1 MKKRI
6 CSILLALCMVC
17 TVIPFPDK
25 VLKVDAA
32 ESDMSDGIFEDD
44 FEEGFA
50 NWQTLTIANPPV
62 STELD
67 ALKDKLV
74 TKSTVGS
81 TVLKEVYGK
90 DFVLSADNKVV
101 YTQSSVTS
109 GRILTP
115 DKEHSIPGRVE
126 KISFDAYIPTTK
138 EERVFIFIP
147 YYNPSSGSYIIMDGG
162 NYDSVASNGDARFRI
177 IHSNDNSISVT
188 GDDVAYNYRVKALDC
203 KMAEWMH
210 MELDYD
216 YSNYVSYGDSTS
228 NKLKI
233 IITVTTLDTEGE
245 FKTKKTTVTIK
256 ETNGGATIND
266 FIFGFRNNSDQSY
279 YDNFSVEYE
288 VKPGEFALWS
298 HIGENNGVAETN
310 QFISYTGD
318 AHGTNRYIKSAEMN
332 IGTSSLSVSD
342 GTEMRVIYA
351 YQDAKNYHYFAYSF
365 DGNNQKLFFLFP

>member
-1 MKKRI
+1 MLKFSVDKGLRVAYEPLLDPNGKSVYVGNI
-6 CSILLALCMVC
+6 SGNNYQDACFTYADTYLENQENRAISIGLPLEEK
-17 TVIPFPDK
+17 TF
-25 VLKVDAA
+25 DAA
-32 ESDMSDGIFEDD
+32 RTRIF
-44 FEEGFA
+44 FEGLLPEGF
-50 NWQTLTIANPPV
+50 TRRCV
-62 STELD
+62 
-67 ALKDKLV
+67 
-74 TKSTVGS
+74 
-81 TVLKEVYGK
+81 
-90 DFVLSADNKVV
+90 
-101 YTQSSVTS
+101 
-109 GRILTP
+109 
-115 DKEHSIPGRVE
+115 
-126 KISFDAYIPTTK
+126 
-138 EERVFIFIP
+138 
-147 YYNPSSGSYIIMDGG
+147 
-162 NYDSVASNGDARFRI
+162 
-177 IHSNDNSISVT
+177 
-188 GDDVAYNYRVKALDC
+188 
-203 KMAEWMH
+203 AEWMH

-245 FKTKKTTVTIK
+245 VKTKKTTVTIK

-266 FIFGFRNNSDQSY
+266 FIFGFRNNHDQSY

-365 DGNNQKLFFLFP
+365 DGNKGIYGRLRQVADGVDSAEDLSVFYAAPALSNGGLTKFSDGVGVKDNYTVTLEYLTNRKAKITFVNKIT